1 VQKSTGKVLLECIGS
16 GAALSTRQFRVP
28 DKGSVKVQRECKI
41 PTDKVH
47 RSRILSSRGRYS
59 NPVCYQQVALLR
71 SVQMEYETSPRDKL
85 DVPPFIV

>member
-47 RSRILSSRGRYS
+47 RSRILSPRGRYS
-59 NPVCYQQVALLR
+59 NPVCYQQVALCAPCR
-71 SVQMEYETSPRDKL
+71 WNMRRPPGTNSMSPRL
-85 DVPPFIV
+85 